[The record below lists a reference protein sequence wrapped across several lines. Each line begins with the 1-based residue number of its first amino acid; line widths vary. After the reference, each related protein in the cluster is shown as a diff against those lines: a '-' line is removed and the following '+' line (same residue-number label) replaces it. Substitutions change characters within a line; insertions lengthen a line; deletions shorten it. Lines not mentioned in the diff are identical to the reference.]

1 MLDGRIDTQGTPDEL
16 KSRGLLDVLV
26 HESQAEEEPV
36 VVSAEELAAVVEGD
50 TEVGPDATDAT
61 KTKKP
66 KKLIETEARATGR
79 VKFGVYNSYLKAS

>member
-26 HESQAEEEPV
+26 HEAQAEEEPV
-36 VVSAEELAAVVEGD
+36 VVSAEELAAVVEGNTEAGPGAAD
-50 TEVGPDATDAT
+50 TT

-66 KKLIETEARATGR
+66 KKLIEAEARATGR
-79 VKFGVYNSYLKAS
+79 VKFGVYNSYVKAS

>member
-16 KSRGLLDVLV
+16 KSRGLLDELV
-26 HESQAEEEPV
+26 HEAQAEEEPV
-36 VVSAEELAAVVEGD
+36 VVSAEELAAGVEGS
-50 TEVGPDATDAT
+50 TEGRETTQPTE
-61 KTKKP
+61 TKKP